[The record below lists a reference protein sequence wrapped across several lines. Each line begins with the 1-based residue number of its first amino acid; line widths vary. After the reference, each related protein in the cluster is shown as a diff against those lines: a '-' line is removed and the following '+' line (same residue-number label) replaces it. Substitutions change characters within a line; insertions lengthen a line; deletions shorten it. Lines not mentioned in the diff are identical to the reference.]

1 MNELKWTLG
10 EPCLRSSRIKH
21 TNNANNANNANNTN
35 IINPMNT
42 TNIPETIMQTN
53 KRELANEKMNERY
66 MISQIAQ
73 NPFLSQNTYL
83 EDLDTQAAF
92 LKAKNSNFGS

>member
-21 TNNANNANNANNTN
+21 TNTTNT
-35 IINPMNT
+35 INPTNS
-42 TNIPETIMQTN
+42 TNIPETIMQSN

-73 NPFLSQNTYL
+73 NPFLTKNTYL
-83 EDLDTQAAF
+83 EDLDTQEAF
-92 LKAKNSNFGS
+92 LKPKNSNFGSYEK

>member
-1 MNELKWTLG
+1 MNELKWTFG

-21 TNNANNANNANNTN
+21 TNSSNL
-35 IINPMNT
+35 MNSK
-42 TNIPETIMQTN
+42 NIPEPIMQTN

-83 EDLDTQAAF
+83 EDLDPEEAF
-92 LKAKNSNFGS
+92 LKPKNSNFGNYEK